1 MKDLSIATLEED
13 WKECAPLFVSTTKRT
28 PLFELY
34 LTTLVSALAGE
45 TIAYPFDVWKTRMHI
60 QGEVAN
66 KAKVGDVK
74 YRGMFKT
81 ALGIIREEG
90 FLKLYGGMSAMA
102 VRHATFSGY
111 KMYFYDTLREKFSY
125 VDENGKYHWSFARS
139 CLCGMSSGALAN
151 FLSSPVDMVKIQMQ
165 MDGQRVLKGE
175 PRRVKNVFHA
185 FGQIYSQGGI
195 RGLWKG
201 TCINAIR
208 AALVTLGK
216 KQINIYPAII

>member
-1 MKDLSIATLEED
+1 MNKLSIMDLEED
-13 WKECAPLFVSTTKRT
+13 WKECVPNFVSTTKRT

-45 TIAYPFDVWKTRMHI
+45 IIAYPFDVWKTRMHI
-60 QGEVAN
+60 QGEIAS
-66 KAKVGDVK
+66 KSKGGEPVK

-81 ALGIIREEG
+81 AMGIIREEG
-90 FLKLYGGMSAMA
+90 FFKLYNGMSAMA
-102 VRHATFSGY
+102 LRHATFSGY
-111 KMYFYDTLREKFSY
+111 KMYFYDTLRERFSY
-125 VDENGKYHWSFARS
+125 VDENGKYQWSFARS

-165 MDGQRVLKGE
+165 MDGLRVLKGE
-175 PRRVKNVFHA
+175 PPRVKNVFHA
-185 FGQIYSQGGI
+185 FGHIYKQGGI
-195 RGLWKG
+195 KGLWKG

-216 KQINIYPAII
+216 NQIYLTIC